1 MRCIAN
7 ANDSKEAFMQTTTQ
21 RKGQIQRLAL
31 LALLTAMVAV
41 LSYFGGFVKI
51 GGLASISLT
60 LIPVVIGSALC
71 GPLAGAWLGG
81 VSGVIFFVTADA
93 AFWFGLSVPGTIITV
108 MVKGILAGLC
118 AGLVY
123 KLLEKKNRYLA
134 VIVSAIVCPVVNTGI
149 FLIGCLIFFLDA
161 VKAMAVAEGISIF
174 AYLIVFFVGL
184 NFVFEL
190 LTNIIVSPAILRIIN
205 IRKNGK

>member
-1 MRCIAN
+1 MRCTAS
-7 ANDSKEAFMQTTTQ
+7 ADDSKEAFMQTANQ
-21 RKGQIQRLAL
+21 RRAQIQKLAL
-31 LALLTAMVAV
+31 MALLTAMVAV
-41 LSYFGGFVKI
+41 LAYFGGFIKI
-51 GGLASISLT
+51 GSLASISLT

-81 VSGVIFFVTADA
+81 VSGVIFFATADA
-93 AFWFGLSVPGTIITV
+93 AFWFGLSIPGTIITV

-134 VIVSAIVCPVVNTGI
+134 VLVSAVVCPVVNTGI

-161 VKAMAVAEGISIF
+161 VKAMALAEGVSIF
-174 AYLIVFFVGL
+174 AYLIVFFVGF

-205 IRKNGK
+205 IRKKQ

>member
-1 MRCIAN
+1 MKTPTKR
-7 ANDSKEAFMQTTTQ
+7 KE
-21 RKGQIQRLAL
+21 QIQKLAL

-41 LSYFGGFVKI
+41 LAYFGGFIKI

-60 LIPVVIGSALC
+60 LIPIVLGAALC
-71 GPLAGAWLGG
+71 GPASGAWLGA
-81 VSGVIFFVTADA
+81 VSGAVFFMTADS
-93 AFWFGLSVPGTIITV
+93 AFWLGLSVHGTIITV

-123 KLLEKKNRYLA
+123 KLLEQRNRYLA

-149 FLIGCLIFFLDA
+149 FLIGCLLFFVDT
-161 VKAMAVAEGISIF
+161 VKAGAAGEGMSLF

-190 LTNIIVSPAILRIIN
+190 LTNIILSPAILRILN
-205 IRKNGK
+205 IRKKR

>member
-1 MRCIAN
+1 
-7 ANDSKEAFMQTTTQ
+7 MQTTNQ
-21 RKGQIQRLAL
+21 RRAQIQRLAL
-31 LALLTAMVAV
+31 MALLTAMVAV
-41 LSYFGGFVKI
+41 LAYFGGFVKI
-51 GGLASISLT
+51 GSLASISLT
-60 LIPVVIGSALC
+60 LIPVVIGAALC
-71 GPLAGAWLGG
+71 GPFAGAWLGG
-81 VSGVIFFVTADA
+81 VSGVIFFATADA

-123 KLLEKKNRYLA
+123 TLLEKKNRYLA
-134 VIVSAIVCPVVNTGI
+134 VIVSAMVCPVVNTGV

-161 VKAMAVAEGISIF
+161 VKAMAVAEGVSIF

-184 NFVFEL
+184 NFVFEF

-205 IRKNGK
+205 IRKKQ